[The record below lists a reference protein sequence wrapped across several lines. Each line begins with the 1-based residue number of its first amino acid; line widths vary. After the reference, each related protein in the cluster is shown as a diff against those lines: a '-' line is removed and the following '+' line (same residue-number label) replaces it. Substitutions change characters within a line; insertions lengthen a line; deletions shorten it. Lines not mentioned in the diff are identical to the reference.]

1 MEKIKLVNTSWN
13 LQVGSL
19 SKKEALKYFMQ
30 NIENTQY
37 DVIVD
42 NEYHQIEVQGNNK
55 PWWKSSTFG
64 GVIVLFC
71 VLAIIVIFI
80 YCFIRFANPLL

>member
-1 MEKIKLVNTSWN
+1 MD
-13 LQVGSL
+13 SL

-30 NIENTQY
+30 KIENTQY

-42 NEYHQIEVQGNNK
+42 NEYHPIEVQENNK
-55 PWWKSSTFG
+55 PWWKSSIFRG
-64 GVIVLFC
+64 IIVLFC

-80 YCFIRFANPLL
+80 YCFITFANPLL